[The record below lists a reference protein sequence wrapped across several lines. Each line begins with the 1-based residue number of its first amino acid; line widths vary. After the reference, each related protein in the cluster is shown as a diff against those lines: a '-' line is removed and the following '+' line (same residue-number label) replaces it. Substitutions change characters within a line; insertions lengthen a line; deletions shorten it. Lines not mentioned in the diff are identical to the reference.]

1 MWVQA
6 VFDGGLEAVCPVAFA
21 WFVWFFRGR
30 GGELSLVAA
39 PWLPQSLCWRC
50 LHQPAQ
56 QLFFSL
62 TCLVFW
68 LRGYLLKLQVGDV
81 AELQ

>member
-1 MWVQA
+1 MGVWK
-6 VFDGGLEAVCPVAFA
+6 LSLPCSLCLVCLV
-21 WFVWFFRGR
+21 FRGR
-30 GGELSLVAA
+30 GDFPLSQRLGYPRASVGGAYTS
-39 PWLPQSLCWRC
+39 LP
-50 LHQPAQ
+50 

-68 LRGYLLKLQVGDV
+68 LRGYLLKLQVGDI

>member
-1 MWVQA
+1 MGVWK
-6 VFDGGLEAVCPVAFA
+6 LSLPVAFA

-30 GGELSLVAA
+30 GDFPLSQHLGYPRASVGGAYT
-39 PWLPQSLCWRC
+39 SL
-50 LHQPAQ
+50 Q

-68 LRGYLLKLQVGDV
+68 LRGYLLKLQVGDI

>member
-1 MWVQA
+1 MGVWKLSLLSSLCLVCL
-6 VFDGGLEAVCPVAFA
+6 VFPG
-21 WFVWFFRGR
+21 GR
-30 GGELSLVAA
+30 GDFPLSQRLGYPRASVGGAYT
-39 PWLPQSLCWRC
+39 SL
-50 LHQPAQ
+50 Q

-68 LRGYLLKLQVGDV
+68 LRGYLLKLQVGDI